1 MYQMLTRVFSDISP
15 LVCLYVHL
23 VCINF
28 SAMTQVLDISVF
40 QCYIRSIEMIA
51 LRVHCILTRLVLMM
65 ALKLR
70 GRG

>member
-1 MYQMLTRVFSDISP
+1 MSTRVFSDISP

-51 LRVHCILTRLVLMM
+51 LSVLI
-65 ALKLR
+65 
-70 GRG
+70 